1 MEYLFLWG
9 KKKKKKTNIYEYICI
24 SILIIMLNYDR
35 LARVY
40 TSMAADVKRIV
51 LRLVEGPVRSLG
63 MGSPQLLALVEN
75 CPKGSETLVT
85 RIIHI
90 LTEKCMLSLLI
101 DKIYLFDFCI
111 LHVCMCSCS
120 KYRIGSQ
127 GARVISD

>member
-1 MEYLFLWG
+1 MYKIYLYGNAMLYIFIIVCLI
-9 KKKKKKTNIYEYICI
+9 NI
-24 SILIIMLNYDR
+24 R

-40 TSMAADVKRIV
+40 TSMGADVKRIV

-90 LTEKCMLSLLI
+90 LTEKCACHYFKMFFFI
-101 DKIYLFDFCI
+101 FFYCFI
-111 LHVCMCSCS
+111 L
-120 KYRIGSQ
+120 
-127 GARVISD
+127 

>member
-1 MEYLFLWG
+1 MSRGSRTSFLLLFH
-9 KKKKKKTNIYEYICI
+9 IYEI
-24 SILIIMLNYDR
+24 SPLGLYYNFCDHMLNDNR

-40 TSMAADVKRIV
+40 TSMGADVKRIV

-90 LTEKCMLSLLI
+90 LTEKCMLCFI
-101 DKIYLFDFCI
+101 HIYVFIYL
-111 LHVCMCSCS
+111 
-120 KYRIGSQ
+120 Y
-127 GARVISD
+127 

>member
-1 MEYLFLWG
+1 MY
-9 KKKKKKTNIYEYICI
+9 
-24 SILIIMLNYDR
+24 ILIIIFNNDR

-90 LTEKCMLSLLI
+90 LTEKCMLLLFI
-101 DKIYLFDFCI
+101 DKTFYLYN
-111 LHVCMCSCS
+111 L
-120 KYRIGSQ
+120 
-127 GARVISD
+127 